1 MANQGPQN
9 PNARNQPIQ
18 NQPIQN
24 QPIQSQTTPNRLR
37 WWSWTDIRIRQHRR
51 LVERH
56 YPMPEGGPAHAK
68 GTIEVE
74 ARQTGRIIRVNWYC
88 GMDNNS
94 AAAPVII
101 HLSGRNFC
109 VKSHGIDDEFLHLV
123 ARENSPFVVLD
134 VEYRIAP
141 EYPYPAALEDIQD
154 VLQYLRRHHDEYD
167 LDHLAIC
174 GFGAGGNLALAMA
187 ISSPRDTFETAVVF
201 YPATDL
207 SYPEKRKIKLMEP
220 VIRRKMRRGTGGVMP
235 AWVMESTVQ
244 SYLRGNRPNIVED
257 PRLSPIRQ
265 QDETRFPRRLL
276 FITAEGDP
284 WTADTSTLAAGLI
297 YARRRDPTALPT
309 VFYEEMPGV
318 GHAWD
323 KYRKLDANG
332 LEQKNRAYET
342 AARFLRRE
350 INP

>member
-1 MANQGPQN
+1 MANQALQN
-9 PNARNQPIQ
+9 RNARNQLVQ
-18 NQPIQN
+18 NQPIR
-24 QPIQSQTTPNRLR
+24 SQTTPNRLR
-37 WWSWTDIRIRQHRR
+37 WWSWTDLRIRQHRI

-74 ARQTGRIIRVNWYC
+74 SRQTGRIIRVNWYC
-88 GMDNNS
+88 GMDNTN

-109 VKSHGIDDEFLHLV
+109 VKSHGIDDEFLHIV
-123 ARENSPFVVLD
+123 ARENSPFIVLD

-154 VLQYLRRHHDEYD
+154 VLQYLRRHPADYD
-167 LDHLAIC
+167 LNHLAIC

-187 ISSPRDTFETAVVF
+187 LSSPRDTFETAVVF
-201 YPATDL
+201 YPVTDL
-207 SYPEKRKIKLMEP
+207 SYPEKRKIQLMEP
-220 VIRRKMRRGTGGVMP
+220 DIRRRMRRGTGGVMP
-235 AWVMESTVQ
+235 PWVMESTIQ
-244 SYLRGNRPNIVED
+244 SYLRGNHPNIVDD

-265 QDETRFPRRLL
+265 QDEGRFPRRLL

-284 WTADTSTLAAGLI
+284 WTADTKTMVDGLI
-297 YARRRDPTALPT
+297 YARRRDPTSLPT
-309 VFYEEMPGV
+309 VFYLEMLGV

-323 KYRKLDANG
+323 KYRKLDDHG
-332 LEQKNRAYET
+332 LNQKNTAYDT

-350 INP
+350 VHP